1 MTQQPKPRQTRP
13 EVQVVAKPKRRRFT
27 TQYKRSILE
36 QADAC
41 SKSGEVSALLR
52 REGLYSSHLH
62 SWRLAR
68 LAGEIAGDKPKK
80 RGPKPRKVD
89 PRDQRIAQLEKELSK
104 ERARRRQAEGL
115 VELQKKVAALFDQL
129 PKDETP

>member
-1 MTQQPKPRQTRP
+1 MTQQPKSRQTRP
-13 EVQVVAKPKRRRFT
+13 EVQVVAKPKRRTFT
-27 TQYKRSILE
+27 VQYKRSILE

-41 SKSGEVSALLR
+41 SKPGELNALLR

-62 SWRLAR
+62 TWRTAR
-68 LAGEIAGDKPKK
+68 QAGELAGLTPKK

-89 PRDQRIAQLEKELSK
+89 PRDQRIAVLEKELAK
-104 ERARRRQAEGL
+104 ERARRKQAEGL
-115 VELQKKVAALFDQL
+115 VELQKKMAALFDQL